1 MSEETTFSVEI
12 TFRKSRMYDRLNIDP
27 EKVAEI
33 AFVEFDDWING
44 RKRPRTISELVIDRL
59 YKVFTEASVP
69 RELTE
74 EALVRD
80 FRFSL
85 AQARHYLSA
94 VSKRYPDIISSV
106 IEDLIRIVQEG
117 TEDDGKI
124 RFKIVEEQS
133 FVFRQ
138 IAKKRGWVNEQVRF
152 KVVGP
157 GQRQVEIDSELKA
170 QLVEDLKDF
179 I

>member
-1 MSEETTFSVEI
+1 MSEKATFSVEI
-12 TFRKSRMYDRLNIDP
+12 TFSKSKVYDRLDIDP

-44 RKRPRTISELVIDRL
+44 RKRPRTISELAIDRL
-59 YKVFTEASVP
+59 YEVFTEASTP
-69 RELTE
+69 KELTE

-94 VSKRYPDIISSV
+94 VRKRYPEVISPM
-106 IEDLIRIVQEG
+106 IEDLIRSVQEA
-117 TEDDGKI
+117 TEDNGKV
-124 RFKIVEEQS
+124 RFKIVDEQS
-133 FVFRQ
+133 YIFRQ
-138 IAKKRGWVNEQVRF
+138 IAKKRGWVNEQISF

-157 GQRQVEIDSELKA
+157 GQRQVEIDSALKA
-170 QLVEDLKDF
+170 QLIGDLKDF

>member
-1 MSEETTFSVEI
+1 MSKETVVTIKI
-12 TFRKSRMYDRLNIDP
+12 TFPKTRIYDRLHIDP

-59 YKVFTEASVP
+59 YEVFTEASTP
-69 RELTE
+69 KELTE

-94 VSKRYPDIISSV
+94 VRKRYPDV
-106 IEDLIRIVQEG
+106 ILPMIEYLIRSVQEA
-117 TEDDGKI
+117 TEDNGKV
-124 RFKIVEEQS
+124 RFKIVDEQS
-133 FVFRQ
+133 YVFRQ
-138 IAKKRGWVNEQVRF
+138 IAKKRRWVNEQISF

-157 GQRQVEIDSELKA
+157 GQRQIEIESELKV